1 MTYLRNIGSVPYR
14 FGNSENPV
22 NFKNLTRY
30 ADIIDQVKDT
40 ITTYQEY
47 TILENMRPD
56 QVSYELYGTT
66 DYYWTFFLM
75 NDKLREQGWP
85 LSQAELLAR
94 CQKDF
99 TGTVLV
105 TASDLVSDQITGT
118 GAIRNKIAEGVTL
131 VGQTS
136 GVTAVVDHIQ
146 YELGQVIVKGTKSFN
161 EGEFVYLSTDINVGF
176 TVTTVVAEYLATHHW
191 ENASGE
197 YVDLVDAD
205 TGIVDITGGAQN
217 TKVTNL
223 GRYIK
228 QNDNLKRIRVL
239 REGIAG
245 SVVQTLYTAIYG

>member
-1 MTYLRNIGSVPYR
+1 MSYLKNMSPLPYS
-14 FGNSENPV
+14 FGNNEKAV
-22 NFKNLTRY
+22 NFPDLSRY
-30 ADIIDQVKDT
+30 SSVVDQVADA
-40 ITTYQEY
+40 TTAYQQY

-56 QVSYELYGTT
+56 QVSYQLYGRT
-66 DYYWTFFLM
+66 DFYWTFFLM

-85 LSQAELLAR
+85 LSQAELLTR
-94 CQKDF
+94 CQKDY
-99 TGTVLV
+99 TGTALV
-105 TASDLVSDQITGT
+105 TASDLVSDQTTGT
-118 GAIRNKIAEGVTL
+118 GAIRDKIAEGVTL

-146 YELGQVIVKGTKSFN
+146 YELGQVIVKGTKSFT

-176 TVTTVVAEYLATHHW
+176 TATTVVAEHLATHHW

-197 YVDLVDAD
+197 YVDLVNAS

-228 QNDNLKRIRVL
+228 QNDNLKTIKVL
-239 REGIAG
+239 RQGVAE
-245 SVVQTLYTAIYG
+245 SVVDLLISAIGE